1 MSVVIG
7 TKLHMKLY
15 IDWLIDCKFISKNVT
30 VTMTYN
36 VWKMKMLKL

>member
-15 IDWLIDCKFISKNVT
+15 NITKYMYANYRAFDINIF
-30 VTMTYN
+30 
-36 VWKMKMLKL
+36 